1 MMDINNPD
9 AGIKARANN
18 VRSIL
23 TLIIIISVK
32 MIVKGSLTNISKMDK
47 RSLNFYNISQIV
59 LKLYPLFS
67 FF

>member
-32 MIVKGSLTNISKMDK
+32 MIVKGSLTNTSKMDK
-47 RSLNFYNISQIV
+47 KEV
-59 LKLYPLFS
+59 
-67 FF
+67 